1 MDILTVHY
9 NTPEMMECMIR
20 SLNKHSECTIHVFD
34 NSDEDP
40 FVNTFDNVEV
50 IDNTKGQIINYDE
63 FLSRYPDARS
73 TPRSNFGSVKHTLA
87 VDICFELLPGGFI
100 LMDSDV
106 LVKQDISAFWDET
119 KAWVGEPRIETHQD
133 RFRTKVKRLLPFL
146 CYINVPMMK
155 KHGVRYFNEDW
166 MWFLKRA
173 YPNEL
178 YDTGAWFLKDCTEK
192 RLPCTEIGIEPYI
205 EHYGHG
211 SHAFRNESLPDWLNE
226 HKDLWK

>member
-20 SLNKHSECTIHVFD
+20 SLNKHTSCTIFVFD

-40 FVNTFDNVEV
+40 FINTFDNVEV
-50 IDNTKGQIINYDE
+50 IDNTNGQFVDYDE
-63 FLSRYPDARS
+63 FLSHYPNARS

-87 VDICFELLPGGFI
+87 VDKCFDLLPNGFI

-106 LVKQDISAFWDET
+106 LVKQDISCFWDESR
-119 KAWVGEPRIETHQD
+119 AWVGEPMLETHLD
-133 RFRTKVKRLLPFL
+133 AKKTKITRLLPFL
-146 CYINVPMMK
+146 CYINVPMCR
-155 KHGVRYFNEDW
+155 KHDVRFFNEDW
-166 MWFLKRA
+166 MWYLKRV

-178 YDTGAWFLKDCTEK
+178 YDTGAWFYKDSMAK
-192 RLPCTEIGIEPYI
+192 GLPHTEISITPYI
-205 EHYGHG
+205 EHYSHG
-211 SHAFRNESLPDWLNE
+211 SHAFRNETLVDWIIE

>member
-20 SLNKHSECTIHVFD
+20 SLNRHTVCTIHVFD

-40 FVNTFDNVEV
+40 FVNTFPNVDV
-50 IDNTKGQIINYDE
+50 IDNTRGQIIDYDA
-63 FLSRYPDARS
+63 FLGRYPDKRS

-87 VDICFELLPGGFI
+87 VDKCFDLLPGGFI

-106 LVKQDISAFWDET
+106 LVKGDISAFWDES
-119 KAWVGEPRIETHQD
+119 KAWVGEPRVETHQD
-133 RFRTKVKRLLPFL
+133 QKRTKVRRLIPFL
-146 CYINVPMMK
+146 CYLNVPMLVAQ
-155 KHGVRYFNEDW
+155 GVRYFNEDW

-178 YDTGAWFLKDCTEK
+178 YDTGAWLLKDCTEK
-192 RLPCTEIGIEPYI
+192 GLPYKEIGIEPYI

-211 SHAFRNESLPDWLNE
+211 SHAFRNESLVDWIIE
-226 HKDLWK
+226 HNNLWR

>member
-20 SLNKHSECTIHVFD
+20 SLNKHTECTIHVFD

-40 FVNTFDNVEV
+40 FVNEFANVDV
-50 IDNTKGQIINYDE
+50 IDNTKGQIINFDK
-63 FLSRYPDARS
+63 FLEGYPERRS
-73 TPRSNFGSVKHTLA
+73 TPRSNYGSVKHTLS
-87 VDICFELLPGGFI
+87 VDLCFELFPKGFI

-106 LVKQDISAFWDET
+106 LVKRDISTFWDESA
-119 KAWVGEPRIETHQD
+119 AWVGEPRVETHQD
-133 RFRTKVKRLLPFL
+133 KFKTKVRRLLPFI
-146 CYINVPMMK
+146 CYINVPMCRQ
-155 KHGVRYFNEDW
+155 HGIRYFNDDW
-166 MWFLKRA
+166 MWFLKRE

-178 YDTGAWFLKDCTEK
+178 YDTGAWFLKDCDEK
-192 RLPCTEIGIEPYI
+192 RMSYRVEEISPYI

-226 HKDLWK
+226 HRELWK